1 MPLSPQK
8 IGKAKEAFDSARK
21 GTLWTPRNTLLAILA
36 LLYLVMP
43 FDVLPDWLFPLVGW
57 LDDLG
62 VLTFVS
68 LWIFSHRDSPP
79 PLDQDKE

>member
-8 IGKAKEAFDSARK
+8 ISEVKKAFETARK
-21 GTLWTPRNTLLAILA
+21 GTVWTPRNKLLAVLA

-43 FDVLPDWLFPLVGW
+43 FDILPDWLFPLVGW

-79 PLDQDKE
+79 SEQNKE